1 MNKVSEAQKK
11 ASRKYEE
18 LNREKTRINNYRR
31 TARLFVKSYATEE
44 DMQELIRIYNEN
56 KKSWFYSKRNVKKKV
71 TQILGYPAMKN
82 KTCSSRFSTV
92 RKLSIV

>member
-1 MNKVSEAQKK
+1 MTRVSDAQKK

-44 DMQELIRIYNEN
+44 DMQELIKIYNEN
-56 KKSWFYSKRNVKKKV
+56 KKS
-71 TQILGYPAMKN
+71 
-82 KTCSSRFSTV
+82 
-92 RKLSIV
+92 

>member
-1 MNKVSEAQKK
+1 MSKVSDAQKR

-18 LNREKTRINNYRR
+18 LNREQTRINNYRR

-56 KKSWFYSKRNVKKKV
+56 KDNRV
-71 TQILGYPAMKN
+71 
-82 KTCSSRFSTV
+82 
-92 RKLSIV
+92 

>member
-18 LNREKTRINNYRR
+18 LNRKQTRINNYRR

-44 DMQELIRIYNEN
+44 DMKDLIKIYSEN
-56 KKSWFYSKRNVKKKV
+56 KDNRV
-71 TQILGYPAMKN
+71 
-82 KTCSSRFSTV
+82 
-92 RKLSIV
+92 